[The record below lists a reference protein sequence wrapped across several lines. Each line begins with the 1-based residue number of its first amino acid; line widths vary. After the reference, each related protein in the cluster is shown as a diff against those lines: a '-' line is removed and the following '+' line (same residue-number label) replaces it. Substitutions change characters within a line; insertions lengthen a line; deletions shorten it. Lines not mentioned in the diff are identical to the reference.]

1 MEHERRVRGSLR
13 AAITKAI
20 AALDALLEDPA
31 APETRIQGYVT
42 LLTEKQTELRALDAK
57 IQAQLSDEAFQA
69 DYATAWD
76 YEHSICEIRAR
87 VHTARSS
94 PSAVSGPSSSA
105 AGGHTQD
112 PRVSEST
119 APPAVPVPRVAL
131 PKLQIAPFS
140 GDRRDWQGFWEQFD
154 ATIHANQHLTKI
166 DKFKYLRSYMTGPA
180 KTAIEG
186 IRLAEDGYD
195 AAIKILKDRFGR
207 RDLVMADHVDALLAI
222 TPVKTSADVAGLRR
236 LHDDISF
243 RLNALEALGIAPER
257 PNFVT
262 LPTVPA
268 ESLPEQREG
277 LIRDKYAPDAR
288 LAMITLIEV
297 RNAARDDPQP
307 MEPQTE
313 LRALDAKIQAQLSD
327 EAFQADYAT
336 AWDYEHSI
344 CEIRARVHT
353 ARSSPSAVSGPSSSA
368 AGGHTRD
375 PRVSESTAPPAVP
388 VPRVA
393 LPKLQI
399 APFSGDRRD
408 WQGFWEQFDAT
419 IHANQHL
426 TKIDKFKYLRSYMTG
441 PAKTAIEGIRLA
453 EDGYDAAIKILKD
466 RFGRRD
472 LLMADHVD
480 ALLAITPVKTSADV
494 AGLRRLHDDISFR
507 LNALEALG
515 IAPDR
520 YAVIIH
526 RVLLKALPHD
536 IALLYRQRM
545 KESAANEVNGDAKQ
559 VQEILDFLRI
569 QVEIRE
575 EGYMDSTG
583 PQVGRPPAPRPT
595 PHEEFSPP
603 SAAALHAESS
613 PPPRGD
619 CCPLCDGRG
628 HWIAQCTANVPPE
641 EKRRRL
647 QAGRHCF
654 RCGKQNHIARAFQTA
669 RTLSC
674 SRCSRRHLTSLCD
687 VAQPGSAHATRSPH
701 SAGQGGPPT
710 VPKPSHAASSV
721 VTASTRSTRPT
732 PVYLQTCR
740 AWATGPNG
748 QLLVRVLLDTGSQRT
763 FVRRDVSRAL
773 GYSVEGVEDLKLVT
787 FGKSHHAAAEKYPRV
802 SVTVASQNNG
812 KQVVIDALEVS
823 SICVVTSPP
832 ITDDTLRL
840 MHDHGLFAADT
851 SPASAYMDDHISI
864 LIGSDFYWKVTSGNI
879 SRLTPHLTAVETMFG
894 WTLQGA
900 HCDETGWTS
909 GSSSALFLAHME
921 PSLDDAAADNE
932 LSSLWRLDA
941 IGIKERPDASVLDR
955 AAVEQFESD
964 VRKNGARYE
973 VPFMIQEPGLD
984 ASADNYRL
992 AEQRLR
998 VQMRRFRGQPELLSQ
1013 YDIAIRTYFND
1024 GHAERV
1030 PEHDGDQ
1037 CSTTRYYMPHHGVVR
1052 RDAVTTKLRVV
1063 FDASSHVSGQP
1074 SLNSILCKGPKL
1086 DADLLR
1092 LILKFRGYPVV
1103 MVTDIKKAYLQMI
1116 VREQDRDALRF
1127 FWVERLPTPNEPFP
1141 PVVKWRMIRVPF
1153 GARSSPFLLAAT
1165 LHHHLRVSQK
1175 FPDTA
1180 AILRE
1185 SFYVDDLIIGMDDVD
1200 RDHQIYSEAKAVM
1213 AEAGMELRKWASNIS
1228 SLRDLFI
1235 RDKLALEDEGGDATT
1250 MKVLGVSWNRIDDT
1264 LLIST
1269 GNVAA
1274 FINTKPTTKRT
1285 LLQTFARIYDPLGFL
1300 TPFTVRAKVIFQDLW
1315 KLRHPWDSPLQRE
1328 QLTAWNA
1335 WCSEL
1340 TELQH
1345 LCLPRNVS
1353 DNQGY
1358 PEQSIEIHFFADASP
1373 RAYGTAVYVRRRS
1386 AHGDPFEANLLISKG
1401 RVAPIKATTLPRL
1414 ELLACLIAAR
1424 LYNYLM
1430 RVPGLSATRAFF
1442 WSDAQIALHWI
1453 CGEPSRWP
1461 LFVRNRVE
1469 EIQRLTKGC
1478 RWGHCSSKDN
1488 PADLIT
1494 RGISGTVLRTS
1505 ELWWHG
1511 PSWIAHTENLW
1522 PLNQAQEVADFVDL
1536 SPALAS
1542 SCPVGSSPPE
1552 PLCQI
1557 SDYSRYSRLLRV
1569 TAWVRRFVNNALP
1582 QRPSMTGP
1590 LVANEVQ
1597 EAEQYWILQVQQEAF
1612 PQDREALSNS
1622 QLGVGTS
1629 RLLRLQPFLDSAGV
1643 IRVGGRLHCLQSPFE
1658 VRHPIILPGKN
1669 DLTRLLILAPHER
1682 LLHAGTE
1689 ATLTEI
1695 R

>member
-87 VHTARSS
+87 VHIARSS

-112 PRVSEST
+112 RRVSEST

-195 AAIKILKDRFGR
+195 AAIKIL
-207 RDLVMADHVDALLAI
+207 
-222 TPVKTSADVAGLRR
+222 T
-236 LHDDISF
+236 
-243 RLNALEALGIAPER
+243 
-257 PNFVT
+257 
-262 LPTVPA
+262 
-268 ESLPEQREG
+268 
-277 LIRDKYAPDAR
+277 
-288 LAMITLIEV
+288 
-297 RNAARDDPQP
+297 
-307 MEPQTE
+307 
-313 LRALDAKIQAQLSD
+313 
-327 EAFQADYAT
+327 
-336 AWDYEHSI
+336 
-344 CEIRARVHT
+344 
-353 ARSSPSAVSGPSSSA
+353 
-368 AGGHTRD
+368 
-375 PRVSESTAPPAVP
+375 
-388 VPRVA
+388 
-393 LPKLQI
+393 
-399 APFSGDRRD
+399 
-408 WQGFWEQFDAT
+408 
-419 IHANQHL
+419 
-426 TKIDKFKYLRSYMTG
+426 
-441 PAKTAIEGIRLA
+441 
-453 EDGYDAAIKILKD
+453 D

-575 EGYMDSTG
+575 EGYMDSTD
-583 PQVGRPPAPRPT
+583 PQPQRYMRSHRRLLVVTVAPFVTGEAMGSGNAPRMC
-595 PHEEFSPP
+595 HQRRSD
-603 SAAALHAESS
+603 
-613 PPPRGD
+613 GD
-619 CCPLCDGRG
+619 CKQED
-628 HWIAQCTANVPPE
+628 IA
-641 EKRRRL
+641 
-647 QAGRHCF
+647 
-654 RCGKQNHIARAFQTA
+654 
-669 RTLSC
+669 S
-674 SRCSRRHLTSLCD
+674 
-687 VAQPGSAHATRSPH
+687 GSAHATRSSH
-701 SAGQGGPPT
+701 SAGQGSPPT

-721 VTASTRSTRPT
+721 VTASTRTTRPT

-763 FVRRDVSRAL
+763 FIRRDVSRAL

-812 KQVVIDALEVS
+812 KQVVIDALEVP

-832 ITDDTLRL
+832 ITDDTVRL

-864 LIGSDFYWKVTSGNI
+864 LIGSDFYWQVTSGNI
-879 SRLTPHLTAVETMFG
+879 SRLTPHLTTVETMFG

-900 HCDETGWTS
+900 HSDETGWTS
-909 GSSSALFLAHME
+909 GSSSALFLALME

-941 IGIKERPDASVLDR
+941 IGIKETPDASVLDR
-955 AAVEQFESD
+955 AAIEQFESD

-973 VPFMIQEPGLD
+973 VPLVIQEPGLD

-1013 YDIAIRTYFND
+1013 YDNAIRTYFTD

-1074 SLNSILCKGPKL
+1074 SLNSIL
-1086 DADLLR
+1086 
-1092 LILKFRGYPVV
+1092 
-1103 MVTDIKKAYLQMI
+1103 
-1116 VREQDRDALRF
+1116 
-1127 FWVERLPTPNEPFP
+1127 
-1141 PVVKWRMIRVPF
+1141 
-1153 GARSSPFLLAAT
+1153 
-1165 LHHHLRVSQK
+1165 
-1175 FPDTA
+1175 
-1180 AILRE
+1180 
-1185 SFYVDDLIIGMDDVD
+1185 
-1200 RDHQIYSEAKAVM
+1200 SE
-1213 AEAGMELRKWASNIS
+1213 EL
-1228 SLRDLFI
+1228 
-1235 RDKLALEDEGGDATT
+1235 
-1250 MKVLGVSWNRIDDT
+1250 
-1264 LLIST
+1264 
-1269 GNVAA
+1269 
-1274 FINTKPTTKRT
+1274 
-1285 LLQTFARIYDPLGFL
+1285 
-1300 TPFTVRAKVIFQDLW
+1300 
-1315 KLRHPWDSPLQRE
+1315 
-1328 QLTAWNA
+1328 
-1335 WCSEL
+1335 
-1340 TELQH
+1340 
-1345 LCLPRNVS
+1345 
-1353 DNQGY
+1353 
-1358 PEQSIEIHFFADASP
+1358 
-1373 RAYGTAVYVRRRS
+1373 
-1386 AHGDPFEANLLISKG
+1386 
-1401 RVAPIKATTLPRL
+1401 ATTLCEVEAVINSRPL
-1414 ELLACLIAAR
+1414 T
-1424 LYNYLM
+1424 YLTTDADG
-1430 RVPGLSATRAFF
+1430 PHPITPAHF
-1442 WSDAQIALHWI
+1442 WL
-1453 CGEPSRWP
+1453 
-1461 LFVRNRVE
+1461 
-1469 EIQRLTKGC
+1469 
-1478 RWGHCSSKDN
+1478 
-1488 PADLIT
+1488 
-1494 RGISGTVLRTS
+1494 GTLV
-1505 ELWWHG
+1505 
-1511 PSWIAHTENLW
+1511 
-1522 PLNQAQEVADFVDL
+1522 
-1536 SPALAS
+1536 
-1542 SCPVGSSPPE
+1542 PE
-1552 PLCQI
+1552 P
-1557 SDYSRYSRLLRV
+1557 
-1569 TAWVRRFVNNALP
+1569 
-1582 QRPSMTGP
+1582 
-1590 LVANEVQ
+1590 
-1597 EAEQYWILQVQQEAF
+1597 
-1612 PQDREALSNS
+1612 
-1622 QLGVGTS
+1622 
-1629 RLLRLQPFLDSAGV
+1629 AGAD
-1643 IRVGGRLHCLQSPFE
+1643 G
-1658 VRHPIILPGKN
+1658 
-1669 DLTRLLILAPHER
+1669 
-1682 LLHAGTE
+1682 
-1689 ATLTEI
+1689 
-1695 R
+1695 

>member
-1 MEHERRVRGSLR
+1 M
-13 AAITKAI
+13 KAI

-31 APETRIQGYVT
+31 APETRIHGYVT

-57 IQAQLSDEAFQA
+57 IQAQHSDEAFQA

-87 VHTARSS
+87 MHIARSS

-105 AGGHTQD
+105 AGGHTQHR
-112 PRVSEST
+112 RVSEST
-119 APPAVPVPRVAL
+119 APPSVPVPRVAL

-186 IRLAEDGYD
+186 IMLAEDGYA
-195 AAIKILKDRFGR
+195 AAIKIL
-207 RDLVMADHVDALLAI
+207 
-222 TPVKTSADVAGLRR
+222 T
-236 LHDDISF
+236 
-243 RLNALEALGIAPER
+243 
-257 PNFVT
+257 
-262 LPTVPA
+262 
-268 ESLPEQREG
+268 
-277 LIRDKYAPDAR
+277 
-288 LAMITLIEV
+288 
-297 RNAARDDPQP
+297 
-307 MEPQTE
+307 
-313 LRALDAKIQAQLSD
+313 
-327 EAFQADYAT
+327 
-336 AWDYEHSI
+336 
-344 CEIRARVHT
+344 
-353 ARSSPSAVSGPSSSA
+353 
-368 AGGHTRD
+368 
-375 PRVSESTAPPAVP
+375 
-388 VPRVA
+388 
-393 LPKLQI
+393 
-399 APFSGDRRD
+399 
-408 WQGFWEQFDAT
+408 
-419 IHANQHL
+419 
-426 TKIDKFKYLRSYMTG
+426 
-441 PAKTAIEGIRLA
+441 
-453 EDGYDAAIKILKD
+453 D

-480 ALLAITPVKTSADV
+480 ALHAITPVKTSADV
-494 AGLRRLHDDISFR
+494 VGLRRLHDDISFR

-569 QVEIRE
+569 QVYIRE

-583 PQVGRPPAPRPT
+583 PQVRCPPAPRPT
-595 PHEEFSPP
+595 PHEKFSPP

-613 PPPRGD
+613 PPPRG
-619 CCPLCDGRG
+619 
-628 HWIAQCTANVPPE
+628 
-641 EKRRRL
+641 
-647 QAGRHCF
+647 
-654 RCGKQNHIARAFQTA
+654 
-669 RTLSC
+669 
-674 SRCSRRHLTSLCD
+674 
-687 VAQPGSAHATRSPH
+687 SAHATRSSH

-721 VTASTRSTRPT
+721 VTASTRTTRPT
-732 PVYLQTCR
+732 PVYLRTCR
-740 AWATGPNG
+740 EWATGPNG

-763 FVRRDVSRAL
+763 FIRRDVSRAL

-812 KQVVIDALEVS
+812 KQVVIDALEVP

-900 HCDETGWTS
+900 QSDETGWTS
-909 GSSSALFLAHME
+909 GSSSALFLALME

-941 IGIKERPDASVLDR
+941 IGIKERPDASVLDH

-973 VPFMIQEPGLD
+973 VPLMIQEPGLD

-998 VQMRRFRGQPELLSQ
+998 VQMRRFRGQPELLSE
-1013 YDIAIRTYFND
+1013 YDNAIRTYFND
-1024 GHAERV
+1024 GHAERG

-1074 SLNSILCKGPKL
+1074 SLNSILCKGPML

-1092 LILKFRGYPVV
+1092 LILKFRCYPVV
-1103 MVTDIKKAYLQMI
+1103 MVADIKKAYLQMI

-1127 FWVERLPTPNEPFP
+1127 LWVERLPTPNEPFP
-1141 PVVKWRMIRVPF
+1141 PVVKWRMTRVPF

-1200 RDHQIYSEAKAVM
+1200 RAHQIYSEAKAVM

-1235 RDKLALEDEGGDATT
+1235 KDKLALEDEGGDATT

-1269 GNVAA
+1269 GNVTA
-1274 FINTKPTTKRT
+1274 FINTKPTTTRT

-1300 TPFTVRAKVIFQDLW
+1300 APFTVRAKVIFQDLW
-1315 KLRHPWDSPLQRE
+1315 KLQHPWDSPLQRE

-1358 PEQSIEIHFFADASP
+1358 PEQSIEIHFFADANP
-1373 RAYGTAVYVRRRS
+1373 RAYGTAVYVPRRS

-1461 LFVRNRVE
+1461 PFVRNRVE

-1494 RGISGTVLRTS
+1494 RGISATVLRTS

-1511 PSWIAHTENLW
+1511 PSWITHTENLW
-1522 PLNQAQEVADFVDL
+1522 PFNQPQDVADFVDPSL
-1536 SPALAS
+1536 ALAS
-1542 SCPVGSSPPE
+1542 SCP
-1552 PLCQI
+1552 
-1557 SDYSRYSRLLRV
+1557 
-1569 TAWVRRFVNNALP
+1569 
-1582 QRPSMTGP
+1582 
-1590 LVANEVQ
+1590 Q
-1597 EAEQYWILQVQQEAF
+1597 E
-1612 PQDREALSNS
+1612 
-1622 QLGVGTS
+1622 
-1629 RLLRLQPFLDSAGV
+1629 
-1643 IRVGGRLHCLQSPFE
+1643 LQSS
-1658 VRHPIILPGKN
+1658 RS
-1669 DLTRLLILAPHER
+1669 PHISTASDE
-1682 LLHAGTE
+1682 LFA
-1689 ATLTEI
+1689 
-1695 R
+1695 

>member
-76 YEHSICEIRAR
+76 YELSICEIRAR

-94 PSAVSGPSSSA
+94 SSAVSGPSTSA
-105 AGGHTQD
+105 AGGHTLD
-112 PRVSEST
+112 RRVSEST
-119 APPAVPVPRVAL
+119 AAPAVPVPRVAL

-195 AAIKILKDRFGR
+195 AAIKIL
-207 RDLVMADHVDALLAI
+207 
-222 TPVKTSADVAGLRR
+222 T
-236 LHDDISF
+236 
-243 RLNALEALGIAPER
+243 
-257 PNFVT
+257 
-262 LPTVPA
+262 
-268 ESLPEQREG
+268 
-277 LIRDKYAPDAR
+277 
-288 LAMITLIEV
+288 
-297 RNAARDDPQP
+297 
-307 MEPQTE
+307 
-313 LRALDAKIQAQLSD
+313 
-327 EAFQADYAT
+327 
-336 AWDYEHSI
+336 
-344 CEIRARVHT
+344 
-353 ARSSPSAVSGPSSSA
+353 
-368 AGGHTRD
+368 
-375 PRVSESTAPPAVP
+375 
-388 VPRVA
+388 
-393 LPKLQI
+393 
-399 APFSGDRRD
+399 
-408 WQGFWEQFDAT
+408 
-419 IHANQHL
+419 
-426 TKIDKFKYLRSYMTG
+426 
-441 PAKTAIEGIRLA
+441 
-453 EDGYDAAIKILKD
+453 D

-480 ALLAITPVKTSADV
+480 ALLSITPVKTSADV

-583 PQVGRPPAPRPT
+583 PQVRRPPAPRPT

-628 HWIAQCTANVPPE
+628 HGIPQCTTNVPPE

-654 RCGKQNHIARAFQTA
+654 RCGKQNHIARACQTA

-687 VAQPGSAHATRSPH
+687 VAQPGSAHATRSSH

-812 KQVVIDALEVS
+812 KQVVIDALEVP

-840 MHDHGLFAADT
+840 MYDHGLFAADT

-900 HCDETGWTS
+900 HSDETGWTS
-909 GSSSALFLAHME
+909 GSSSALFLALME
-921 PSLDDAAADNE
+921 PSLDDEA
-932 LSSLWRLDA
+932 
-941 IGIKERPDASVLDR
+941 
-955 AAVEQFESD
+955 
-964 VRKNGARYE
+964 
-973 VPFMIQEPGLD
+973 
-984 ASADNYRL
+984 
-992 AEQRLR
+992 
-998 VQMRRFRGQPELLSQ
+998 PELLSQ
-1013 YDIAIRTYFND
+1013 YDNAIRTYFND

-1037 CSTTRYYMPHHGVVR
+1037 RSTTRYYMPHHGVVR

-1092 LILKFRGYPVV
+1092 LILKFRCYPVV
-1103 MVTDIKKAYLQMI
+1103 MVADIKKAYLQMI

-1127 FWVERLPTPNEPFP
+1127 LWVERLPTPNEPFP
-1141 PVVKWRMIRVPF
+1141 PVVKWRMTRVPF

-1200 RDHQIYSEAKAVM
+1200 RAHQIYSEAKAVM

-1250 MKVLGVSWNRIDDT
+1250 MKVIGVSWNRIDDT

-1285 LLQTFARIYDPLGFL
+1285 LLQTFARIYDQLGFL
-1300 TPFTVRAKVIFQDLW
+1300 APFTVRAKVIFQDLW
-1315 KLRHPWDSPLQRE
+1315 KLRHPWDSPLQPE
-1328 QLTAWNA
+1328 
-1335 WCSEL
+1335 EL
-1340 TELQH
+1340 
-1345 LCLPRNVS
+1345 
-1353 DNQGY
+1353 
-1358 PEQSIEIHFFADASP
+1358 
-1373 RAYGTAVYVRRRS
+1373 
-1386 AHGDPFEANLLISKG
+1386 
-1401 RVAPIKATTLPRL
+1401 ATTLCEVEAVINSRPLTYLTTDADGPHPITPAHFWLGGVYEVSPIVEVLLTRNVAL
-1414 ELLACLIAAR
+1414 PHTLVTITDNHVELPFINFGPSAQLLPEEAYVNTLRDELQADATDTYDESCLVERALLA
-1424 LYNYLM
+1424 N
-1430 RVPGLSATRAFF
+1430 
-1442 WSDAQIALHWI
+1442 
-1453 CGEPSRWP
+1453 
-1461 LFVRNRVE
+1461 
-1469 EIQRLTKGC
+1469 
-1478 RWGHCSSKDN
+1478 
-1488 PADLIT
+1488 ADQ
-1494 RGISGTVLRTS
+1494 GI
-1505 ELWWHG
+1505 
-1511 PSWIAHTENLW
+1511 P
-1522 PLNQAQEVADFVDL
+1522 D
-1536 SPALAS
+1536 
-1542 SCPVGSSPPE
+1542 
-1552 PLCQI
+1552 
-1557 SDYSRYSRLLRV
+1557 
-1569 TAWVRRFVNNALP
+1569 
-1582 QRPSMTGP
+1582 
-1590 LVANEVQ
+1590 
-1597 EAEQYWILQVQQEAF
+1597 
-1612 PQDREALSNS
+1612 
-1622 QLGVGTS
+1622 
-1629 RLLRLQPFLDSAGV
+1629 
-1643 IRVGGRLHCLQSPFE
+1643 
-1658 VRHPIILPGKN
+1658 
-1669 DLTRLLILAPHER
+1669 
-1682 LLHAGTE
+1682 
-1689 ATLTEI
+1689 
-1695 R
+1695 